1 MVNHRTQQN
10 VLYGG
15 KMNHTTEGGEI
26 MKLTSQEFKNGKSIP
41 KRFTGD
47 GVNVNPA
54 LDIEDIPAEAKSLAL
69 IVDDPD
75 APRGTWVHWV
85 LYNIPVTARIE
96 EDSVPG
102 EQGLNDF
109 GEIGY
114 GGPSPPSGT
123 QHRYF
128 FKLYALDTELA
139 LGGRVDKRAVE
150 AAMEGHIVDK
160 AELLGLYKKG
170 SRFF

>member
-1 MVNHRTQQN
+1 
-10 VLYGG
+10 
-15 KMNHTTEGGEI
+15 
-26 MKLTSQEFKNGKSIP
+26 MKVTSQEFKNGTSIP
-41 KRFTGD
+41 KRFTSE
-47 GVNVNPA
+47 GVDVNPA
-54 LDIEDIPAEAKSLAL
+54 LDIADIPAEAKSLAL

-85 LYNIPVTARIE
+85 MYNIPVTARIE

-139 LGGRVDKRAVE
+139 LSGRVNKRAVE
-150 AAMEGHIVDK
+150 EALKGHIVDK
-160 AELLGLYKKG
+160 AELLGVYKRG
-170 SRFF
+170 SRLF

>member
-1 MVNHRTQQN
+1 MRV
-10 VLYGG
+10 
-15 KMNHTTEGGEI
+15 
-26 MKLTSQEFKNGKSIP
+26 TSPEFEHGTSIP
-41 KRFTGD
+41 KKCTCE
-47 GVNVNPA
+47 GVDVNPA
-54 LDIEDIPAEAKSLAL
+54 LIIEDVPAEAKSLVL

-85 LYNIPVTARIE
+85 VYNIPVVARIE

-139 LGGRVDKRAVE
+139 LGGRVNKSAVE

-160 AELLGLYKKG
+160 AELIGVYKRG

>member
-10 VLYGG
+10 VLYCG

-26 MKLTSQEFKNGKSIP
+26 MKLTSPEFKNGKSIP
-41 KRFTGD
+41 KRFTSD
-47 GVNVNPA
+47 GADINPA

-96 EDSVPG
+96 EDSSPG
-102 EQGLNDF
+102 GQGLNDF

-139 LGGRVDKRAVE
+139 LGGRVNKRAVE
-150 AAMEGHIVDK
+150 DAMEGHIVDK
-160 AELLGLYKKG
+160 AELLGLYKRG
-170 SRFF
+170 SRLF